1 MRPSPLFQHAS
12 PSSAAAL
19 GKGTRRVSTPT
30 PSKLTGPHAA
40 MLAMQRGLLFT
51 PHTYLSE
58 SSSITSSRLPSS
70 SSSINSTSMTAASL
84 HRRRRYEPHAWIL
97 QRYIQRGAVDMDS
110 LLFHPDAPAPV
121 ELLLRVMRH
130 RTPCGRLT
138 VYALQAALRQPRLTS
153 SAGAASFALQT
164 VSALL
169 RQRCPHLYDTPEV
182 RVLLCQ
188 LLLAER
194 LFSDAVEVLQ
204 GMPDAWI
211 TPGLWAAA
219 VEAAA
224 EGKIAHSTLLWRL
237 LTLAP
242 PQTPSAGRVVRTGQ
256 RIPVQLLSGELR
268 EGIEGG
274 KGKGIMGH
282 VAHQTMMRTTVKE
295 DDNNDSS
302 TDYSNKNI
310 SSHNGSSTSNR
321 RNDGGVVDVDVD
333 DDDGNIKGNISTNSG
348 SGSGRV
354 GVGGGGVMISAFEVR
369 APSLMRLVQ
378 KTGQLEWCQ
387 LSTVEVSYAQQHYA
401 ALCDHRAWGMGTL
414 YAKDVVS
421 LTEGVVYGLD
431 EKLASRLMLRANVS
445 FSGQASPLIALH
457 ILRRYLR
464 TCHILQKQVKC
475 IESTTSSKNTTNS
488 LCVGSPV
495 IHSKGKHKQ
504 NHLLASSS
512 SSSSS
517 SSDALMHKVNEST
530 TLHGSQVHPSP
541 FLLFFKVVREARD
554 VVGSSGGGSSITE
567 QHAAEFGQQR
577 LTTPSGVPMIHWG
590 VVWRFFQRLN
600 RECPSWYMIIP
611 EEADDLSRYVI
622 DALCRGADP
631 WMTLNVARAVSAR
644 HVVDGLDISLWLL
657 HRLDASHHTEE
668 AREVTRKVFRWLL
681 VDVGVHLVPQLHH
694 HLTPAARVLI
704 RLGLYDELQ
713 HFYNAVLDNVYA
725 FSEEFRMEFMHV
737 MADLVCPSCS
747 SLLSTQN
754 VFVERSCPL
763 CLTIIPPKD
772 ANAIPSFQLSSEHI
786 NRLRERRKALRLK
799 DRRRLHERIY
809 RWSKGGDNRSE
820 TTLSHDKKTKEL
832 SGGTA
837 LSSSSSSALQLSCRP
852 PLDASSV
859 FKHAVLG
866 DTKPLIPGVS
876 VDKEMTFFL
885 IKGDKDKNDDNIN
898 NQISNNIE
906 NEKDSFD
913 VHAAME
919 ESSRR
924 LQLQEAARQYALA
937 QRGVSPSS
945 ARELAALPSLLS
957 SSTHHMELPRWKKR
971 QQQQYQQEQQ
981 TVLLGQLRVDGPWNC
996 VWCQEQNSEWSS
1008 RVQCSACGAETGPSA
1023 PWRHFSYSETG
1034 DVMAEIRGRIANAE
1048 ERPVDAV
1055 VAAYLLMVYRRAF
1068 LLRATP
1074 HDNERMD
1081 QLIRRLCVLHE
1092 RVLAGYIYVRFVPP
1106 QRRYKGVTLFALAQL
1121 FGSSEV
1127 ACMNLSAEELLQD
1140 EKFFETVFTPST
1152 CKVCFGL
1159 HAWKTCPII
1168 TRDFSTATRT
1178 SINMTT
1184 EEKQRAMLEQLRNA
1198 VGAAIQYG
1206 NENSRLVVEAY
1217 TTFVKSPHRELFA
1230 QVHCRDVNHLSILLS
1245 RYHQYRRAA
1254 FVLCHIPLHL
1264 RDDQS
1269 YLVMVHYFN
1278 VPVEEAREL
1287 LRKRSPLGVE
1297 DETHPNF
1304 VQVALTCC
1312 MCLDGR
1318 HASFECPRLTQWLSE
1333 VDAHSTM
1340 INNSSTNNVSTSNA
1354 LSNPVWEQQQVKRL
1368 RAQVD
1373 GWTSAGPE
1381 RLHAFYR
1388 FLLQNV
1394 DTFQDEI
1401 LVEGNDVD
1409 DGEKYFN
1416 PTTSAERITGA
1427 DGTATRG
1434 TMVRRPQRRIDVN
1447 DPIIYALNKTIMK
1460 LAEVGHEKGAYRLY
1474 ARAPVAFISR
1484 LTTSSMLRMNRFS
1497 EESIRTLLNSSNSG
1511 TSASG
1516 NNFTTSSSS
1525 SAAATAMDDARALG
1539 LSSEAARAAAVPLR
1553 GLCLLCFDRNHAYLD
1568 CPELAAQSST
1578 AARLE
1583 YVAVHVGGI
1592 RCGAD
1597 GVRAAAAYVYHTY
1610 NHGAL
1615 TGEWL
1620 RGSSGV
1626 GRALRLLA
1634 ARCFAAGLPAPGARV
1649 LRRLPPST
1657 YSSFE
1662 ENNNSNSN
1670 NGNSNSSSSEITLA
1684 RSLSNE
1690 ALHAALWRAAG
1701 LPAGVVAS
1709 RRAQLRAAYAAE
1721 GVGDEHSTD
1730 LDTPRPTYSNR
1741 FLAQISHIL
1750 HDDLC
1755 RHCYQHGH
1763 TLATCGVFH
1772 AEVSFGRDYVAA
1784 YRMSMMSEQLDRD
1797 WQDAYLLKLAE
1808 FFHSHRLFMPYHIVG
1823 VTNALNAIAAMW
1835 SFRGE
1840 PGIAMRH
1847 LLTIPPAY
1855 RRRQAFKHI
1864 LHALH
1869 VPTAE
1874 ITRVLANVYFSP
1886 DEVLSSSNRRRGD
1899 SNDTSSATNT
1909 TTTTNGNS
1917 NNNGNINNS
1926 GVSGGAVAQ
1935 HLLMPKPAIRDVAM
1949 TAVFNHFPVA
1959 LAALEKSEER
1969 MAAIQRRNAT
1979 QKSITD
1985 NRGKNLS
1992 VKDRLVNQSTVSTE
2006 SSSSNTGKTTSSAI
2020 RVMQSG
2026 DILTLREDF
2035 DPILTELEVAVGMK
2049 LGSRHVLF
2057 TSAIDILSAV
2067 ANKTEESKEDDKASP
2082 SSSSS
2087 SPSTLSSALPS
2098 TPPVTVAATVPVS
2111 SSPSSSSYSSSSP
2124 SSTHSTAKETSTVRN
2139 AERQTRSAES
2149 QIPDEATIITVF
2161 TEEPRRDERNK
2172 TNKRGVNNNNST
2184 RSPSSSSWHTEK
2196 KETSHDS
2203 SKRQQ
2208 YGTQQQQ
2215 RQHHYHYSQKPRYHE
2230 RQQRQRNQEQQQ
2242 QQQHR
2247 RGKRSGGGNG
2257 RGGPLP
2263 QLNSPPVQKPL

>member
-1 MRPSPLFQHAS
+1 MRSSPLLRQAS

-19 GKGTRRVSTPT
+19 GKGSRRVNTPT
-30 PSKLTGPHAA
+30 PSRLAGAHAA
-40 MLAMQRGLLFT
+40 MLAMQHGRLFT
-51 PHTYLSE
+51 PHAYLSE
-58 SSSITSSRLPSS
+58 SSSLSSSLSSSWTSSSTMAAAAAPS
-70 SSSINSTSMTAASL
+70 L
-84 HRRRRYEPHAWIL
+84 RRKRRYEPHAWIL
-97 QRYIQRGAVDMDS
+97 QRYIERGAVDMDL
-110 LLFHPDAPAPV
+110 LLFHPDAPSPV

-130 RTPCGRLT
+130 RTPCARLT

-164 VSALL
+164 VSSLL
-169 RQRCPHLYDTPEV
+169 RRRCPHLYETQEV

-194 LFSDAVEVLQ
+194 LFSDAVEILQ

-211 TPGLWAAA
+211 TPGLWVAA

-242 PQTPSAGRVVRTGQ
+242 PKTPTAGRVVQTGQ
-256 RIPVQLLSGELR
+256 RIPVHLRRGEFMT
-268 EGIEGG
+268 GIEGG
-274 KGKGIMGH
+274 KGKGMGH
-282 VAHQTMMRTTVKE
+282 VTHQTMMGTAVNE
-295 DDNNDSS
+295 NSSNVDGSSSDSNSS
-302 TDYSNKNI
+302 TDYSINH
-310 SSHNGSSTSNR
+310 SSHNGRGIRSNSISNGMD
-321 RNDGGVVDVDVD
+321 NDE
-333 DDDGNIKGNISTNSG
+333 DDDGNMNSNMSTSSNRSG
-348 SGSGRV
+348 SNNNNNSSSSIGSGV
-354 GVGGGGVMISAFEVR
+354 IISEFEVR
-369 APSLMRLVQ
+369 PTSLLRLVQ
-378 KTGQLEWCQ
+378 ETGQLEWCK
-387 LSTVEVSYAQQHYA
+387 LSTLEVSYAQQHYST
-401 ALCDHRAWGMGTL
+401 LCDHRAWGMGTL
-414 YAKDVVS
+414 YAKDVES
-421 LTEGVVYGLD
+421 STEGIVYGLD

-464 TCHILQKQVKC
+464 TCHALQKQVIS
-475 IESTTSSKNTTNS
+475 IEGTSNVNAADNLRK
-488 LCVGSPV
+488 GSPTV
-495 IHSKGKHKQ
+495 QHSKDKHK
-504 NHLLASSS
+504 NKHPLLPSS

-517 SSDALMHKVNEST
+517 SSDTLMHKGNEST
-530 TLHGSQVHPSP
+530 LLKGSQVHPSP
-541 FLLFFKVVREARD
+541 FLLFFKIVREARD
-554 VVGSSGGGSSITE
+554 VVGVNSSSNITE
-567 QHAAEFGQQR
+567 QQQQHVAVFGQPHP
-577 LTTPSGVPMIHWG
+577 TTPSGLPMIHWG
-590 VVWRFFQRLN
+590 VVWHFFQRLN
-600 RECPSWYMIIP
+600 RECPSWYTIIP
-611 EEADDLSRYVI
+611 EEAGDLSRYVI

-681 VDVGVHLVPQLHH
+681 VDVGIHLLPQLHH

-725 FSEEFRMEFMHV
+725 FAEDFRTEFMHV

-747 SLLSTQN
+747 SLLPTQN

-763 CLTIIPPKD
+763 CLTIIPPK
-772 ANAIPSFQLSSEHI
+772 NARELPSFQLSSEHI
-786 NRLRERRKALRLK
+786 NRLRERRKTLRLK
-799 DRRRLHERIY
+799 DRQRLHERIY
-809 RWSKGGDNRSE
+809 RWSKRGDDRSD
-820 TTLSHDKKTKEL
+820 TTLPLEMKTPEL
-832 SGGTA
+832 TGGTTI
-837 LSSSSSSALQLSCRP
+837 SSSSSPTSSSFSSRP

-859 FKHAVLG
+859 FKHVVLG

-876 VDKEMTFFL
+876 VEKEIKFFL
-885 IKGDKDKNDDNIN
+885 LEGDKDKNDSSMS
-898 NQISNNIE
+898 NQMSNDIDSK
-906 NEKDSFD
+906 KDSFD

-937 QRGVSPSS
+937 QRGVSLSS
-945 ARELAALPSLLS
+945 ARQLAALPSLIS
-957 SSTHHMELPRWKKR
+957 STTHHMEFPRWKQR
-971 QQQQYQQEQQ
+971 HQQLHPYQDGQQ
-981 TVLLGQLRVDGPWNC
+981 TLLLGHLRVDGPWTC

-1023 PWRHFSYSETG
+1023 PWRHFAYSETG
-1034 DVMAEIRGRIANAE
+1034 DVMVEIRGRIANAE

-1068 LLRATP
+1068 LLRAIP
-1074 HDNERMD
+1074 HDHERID
-1081 QLIRRLCVLHE
+1081 QLIRRLCTLHE
-1092 RVLAGYIYVRFVPP
+1092 RVLAGYIYIRFVPP
-1106 QRRYKGVTLFALAQL
+1106 QRRCKGPTLFALAQL
-1121 FGSSEV
+1121 FGSTES
-1127 ACMNLSAEELLQD
+1127 ACMSLSARELMQD
-1140 EKFFETVFTPST
+1140 EKFFETVFTPAT

-1159 HAWKTCPII
+1159 HAWKMCPII

-1198 VGAAIQYG
+1198 VGEAIQHG
-1206 NENSRLVVEAY
+1206 SENSRLVVEAY

-1264 RDDQS
+1264 RDDQA

-1278 VPVEEAREL
+1278 VPVEEAQEL
-1287 LRKRSPLGVE
+1287 LQKRSPLGVE

-1318 HASFECPRLTQWLSE
+1318 HASFECPRLTQWLNE
-1333 VDAHSTM
+1333 VDAHNAMISTSSSSS
-1340 INNSSTNNVSTSNA
+1340 NNISSTGSNA
-1354 LSNPVWEQQQVKRL
+1354 LSDPAWEQQQARRL

-1388 FLLQNV
+1388 FLLQHV
-1394 DTFQDEI
+1394 DTFQEEI
-1401 LVEGNDVD
+1401 LSESSIDVD
-1409 DGEKYFN
+1409 DEKDFN
-1416 PTTSAERITGA
+1416 STTSTERKVIGSVG
-1427 DGTATRG
+1427 GTARG
-1434 TMVRRPQRRIDVN
+1434 TTVRRPQRRMDVN
-1447 DPIIYALNKTIMK
+1447 DPIIYALNKTIIK

-1474 ARAPVAFISR
+1474 ARAPVSFISR

-1497 EESIRTLLNSSNSG
+1497 EESIRTLLNSSGSSSSSNNGRDTLNS
-1511 TSASG
+1511 
-1516 NNFTTSSSS
+1516 SSSS
-1525 SAAATAMDDARALG
+1525 SAAAVAAVDDARALG

-1553 GLCLLCFDRNHAYLD
+1553 GLCLLCFDRRHAYLD

-1610 NHGAL
+1610 NHGGL

-1620 RGSSGV
+1620 RGSSTV

-1634 ARCFAAGLPAPGARV
+1634 GRCFAAGLPAPGARV

-1657 YSSFE
+1657 APDAAA
-1662 ENNNSNSN
+1662 
-1670 NGNSNSSSSEITLA
+1670 G
-1684 RSLSNE
+1684 LSNE

-1701 LPAGVVAS
+1701 LPAGVIAS
-1709 RRAQLRAAYAAE
+1709 RRLQLRAAYAAE
-1721 GVGDEHSTD
+1721 GVTDEQTD
-1730 LDTPRPTYSNR
+1730 PDTPRPTYSNR
-1741 FLAQISHIL
+1741 FLAQVSHIL

-1797 WQDAYLLKLAE
+1797 WQDAYLLKLAD
-1808 FFHSHRLFMPYHIVG
+1808 FFQTHRLFMPYHIVG

-1869 VPTAE
+1869 IPTAE
-1874 ITRVLANVYFSP
+1874 ISRVLANVYFSP
-1886 DEVLSSSNRRRGD
+1886 DELLSSSSSSNKRRGD
-1899 SNDTSSATNT
+1899 SSEGSSSTNT
-1909 TTTTNGNS
+1909 TNSTVSS
-1917 NNNGNINNS
+1917 NNNGNVSN
-1926 GVSGGAVAQ
+1926 SGGAVAQ

-1949 TAVFNHFPVA
+1949 TSVFNHFPEA

-1969 MAAIQRRNAT
+1969 MMAIRRRNAT

-1985 NRGKNLS
+1985 NRGRNHLS
-1992 VKDRLVNQSTVSTE
+1992 IKDGSVNQTTFSTE
-2006 SSSSNTGKTTSSAI
+2006 TSSSSSSSGNTPSPAI

-2035 DPILTELEVAVGMK
+2035 DPILTELEMAVGMK

-2057 TSAIDILSAV
+2057 TSAVDILSAA
-2067 ANKTEESKEDDKASP
+2067 ANKKDDSKEDDHA

-2087 SPSTLSSALPS
+2087 SSVPS
-2098 TPPVTVAATVPVS
+2098 TPPVTVTTTISES
-2111 SSPSSSSYSSSSP
+2111 SQSSSS
-2124 SSTHSTAKETSTVRN
+2124 SSTQSIVKETSTAKN
-2139 AERQTRSAES
+2139 AEMQTRSS
-2149 QIPDEATIITVF
+2149 QPQVSDEDTIITVF
-2161 TEEPRRDERNK
+2161 TEESGRDERKK
-2172 TNKRGVNNNNST
+2172 TSKRGNNSNT
-2184 RSPSSSSWHTEK
+2184 RSSSSSWSTEK
-2196 KETSHDS
+2196 RETSNDS
-2203 SKRQQ
+2203 PRRQQ
-2208 YGTQQQQ
+2208 HGTQH
-2215 RQHHYHYSQKPRYHE
+2215 QHHHHHYSQKPRYHE
-2230 RQQRQRNQEQQQ
+2230 RQHRQRNQEQQQ
-2242 QQQHR
+2242 QQHR
-2247 RGKRSGGGNG
+2247 RGQRSGGGNG
-2257 RGGPLP
+2257 RR
-2263 QLNSPPVQKPL
+2263 